1 MKTILLILICLI
13 VSPISVGSSSS
24 TIRHATFVE
33 DDAMEKVVYKL
44 NSLETSLNTLNENL
58 IKLDSLR

>member
-13 VSPISVGSSSS
+13 VSPISVGSS
-24 TIRHATFVE
+24 TIKHATFVE

>member
-1 MKTILLILICLI
+1 MKTILLILLCLI
-13 VSPISVGSSSS
+13 VSPISVGSS
-24 TIRHATFVE
+24 TIKNATFVE
-33 DDAMEKVVYKL
+33 DDAMERVVYKL

>member
-1 MKTILLILICLI
+1 MKTILLILLCLI
-13 VSPISVGSSSS
+13 VSPISVGSS
-24 TIRHATFVE
+24 TVKNTTFVE
-33 DDAMEKVVYKL
+33 NDDAMEKVVYKL